1 MFVKD
6 PVKSLNH
13 FRSSYCAGRPRQR
26 LHSYKAAGLNIHN
39 AKHLAAQFGRRVQCL
54 VGLSNNQPQSKPLPV
69 TMAVKNLLIGELH
82 RSQNRH
88 CQEL

>member
-1 MFVKD
+1 
-6 PVKSLNH
+6 
-13 FRSSYCAGRPRQR
+13 
-26 LHSYKAAGLNIHN
+26 
-39 AKHLAAQFGRRVQCL
+39 L